1 MRIYIRNVK
10 RELSR
15 WNFAFIVDRSLV
27 SLSHIDFIFGIF
39 KLKTIPKEYE
49 PVSKVDYTGFLIEKM
64 FKIPEVWMTRRHVTI
79 FGKRFSVDY
88 PVRIKFR

>member
-10 RELSR
+10 KEVDR
-15 WNFAFIVDRSLV
+15 WNFISIVDRSLV
-27 SLSHIDFIFGIF
+27 LPLYVDFIFGIF
-39 KLKTIPKEYE
+39 KLKTIPKEYK
-49 PVSKVDYTGFLIEKM
+49 PVSKWDYTGFLIEKM
-64 FKIPEVWMTRRHVTI
+64 LKIPEVWMTRMHVTI

>member
-1 MRIYIRNVK
+1 VK
-10 RELSR
+10 KEVGR
-15 WNFAFIVDRSLV
+15 WNFIFIVDRSLAFPSYV
-27 SLSHIDFIFGIF
+27 DFIFGIF

-49 PVSKVDYTGFLIEKM
+49 PVSKWDYTGFLIEKM
-64 FKIPEVWMTRRHVTI
+64 LKIPEVWMTRMHVTI